1 MGNVGVKSTLAGAVG
16 SAAGGGLLN
25 PSYNNKFNISM
36 PNHSNL
42 ENPLKNFETAKYAS
56 KTHGLIISYAANTHQ
71 GI

>member
-1 MGNVGVKSTLAGAVG
+1 LSNGGAKSTMGGAVG
-16 SAAGGGLLN
+16 GAAGGGVPN

-36 PNHSNL
+36 PNNSNL